1 MKSGSQRAFRSVLIG
16 ILRTSAL
23 KNLRQSANAYT
34 VQIAEIT
41 GNLVF
46 CVALWLSDCLLL
58 YEWNP
63 HAHIHRAHNGKW
75 IAESNKMREGR
86 RTMKKEQMKMG
97 EKTIE
102 TPTLLIKKNIMAWD
116 DTMIQ
121 LPNISYVSASDI
133 ASLKF
138 PIWAPLLVLAG
149 ISLLGISVIPGI
161 VFIIAGGIW
170 LYYWY
175 QENEKR
181 KKCSILTIR
190 MNSGN
195 NLYFKFNNK
204 TFLKRVTHVL
214 TNIFNN
220 GTERQVSINIQD
232 CTITGNAQVLTD
244 GVFG

>member
-1 MKSGSQRAFRSVLIG
+1 
-16 ILRTSAL
+16 
-23 KNLRQSANAYT
+23 
-34 VQIAEIT
+34 
-41 GNLVF
+41 
-46 CVALWLSDCLLL
+46 
-58 YEWNP
+58 
-63 HAHIHRAHNGKW
+63 
-75 IAESNKMREGR
+75 
-86 RTMKKEQMKMG
+86 MKKEQMKMG

-102 TPTLLIKKNIMAWD
+102 PPTLLIKKNIMAWD

-214 TNIFNN
+214 NNIFNN

>member
-1 MKSGSQRAFRSVLIG
+1 MKYGNQRAFRSVLIG

-23 KNLRQSANAYT
+23 KNLRQSAIAYT
-34 VQIAEIT
+34 VQIAEKT

-58 YEWNP
+58 YKWNP
-63 HAHIHRAHNGKW
+63 HAHIHWAHNGKW

-121 LPNISYVSASDI
+121 LSNISYVSASDI

-149 ISLLGISVIPGI
+149 ISLLGISVIPGV

-175 QENEKR
+175 Q
-181 KKCSILTIR
+181 
-190 MNSGN
+190 
-195 NLYFKFNNK
+195 
-204 TFLKRVTHVL
+204 
-214 TNIFNN
+214 
-220 GTERQVSINIQD
+220 
-232 CTITGNAQVLTD
+232 
-244 GVFG
+244 

>member
-1 MKSGSQRAFRSVLIG
+1 
-16 ILRTSAL
+16 
-23 KNLRQSANAYT
+23 
-34 VQIAEIT
+34 
-41 GNLVF
+41 
-46 CVALWLSDCLLL
+46 
-58 YEWNP
+58 
-63 HAHIHRAHNGKW
+63 
-75 IAESNKMREGR
+75 
-86 RTMKKEQMKMG
+86 MKKEQMKMG

-121 LPNISYVSASDI
+121 LSNISYVSASDV

-214 TNIFNN
+214 ANIFNN

>member
-1 MKSGSQRAFRSVLIG
+1 
-16 ILRTSAL
+16 
-23 KNLRQSANAYT
+23 
-34 VQIAEIT
+34 
-41 GNLVF
+41 
-46 CVALWLSDCLLL
+46 
-58 YEWNP
+58 
-63 HAHIHRAHNGKW
+63 
-75 IAESNKMREGR
+75 
-86 RTMKKEQMKMG
+86 MKKEQMKMG

-121 LPNISYVSASDI
+121 LSNISYVSASDV

-138 PIWAPLLVLAG
+138 PIWATLLVLAG

-161 VFIIAGGIW
+161 VSIIAGGIW

-204 TFLKRVTHVL
+204 TF
-214 TNIFNN
+214 
-220 GTERQVSINIQD
+220 
-232 CTITGNAQVLTD
+232 
-244 GVFG
+244 